1 VQLERNSP
9 ITAGKQDGRL
19 VRNLA
24 NEIKINRNVIVG
36 FPDHEARVF
45 EAPLNIGND
54 ELRLRRCL
62 RAIDVYLHRNRQ
74 AVSSAEQSEQ
84 SAHLNGRVA

>member
-1 VQLERNSP
+1 M
-9 ITAGKQDGRL
+9 GKSTYRQDGQL
-19 VRNLA
+19 IGNLA
-24 NEIKINRNVIVG
+24 NQIEINRNVILR
-36 FPDHEARVF
+36 FPDQETRVL
-45 EAPLNIGND
+45 EPPLNIGHD

-74 AVSSAEQSEQ
+74 VMSSAEKGEH